1 MIKIDMKLC
10 VNLQNHSEMLEK
22 HVGGFKAWIFN
33 LPVIKSYSHPQVE
46 EKLKDQIVDALY
58 STLATTVERELR
70 KEGVKA
76 EVNVEFGNSVYL
88 RRSKDPAK
96 RYEKL
101 NAEMRMLEKMAKD
114 EQS

>member
-10 VNLQNHSEMLEK
+10 VKLQNHSEMLEK
-22 HVGGFKAWIFN
+22 HVGGFKAWMLN
-33 LPVIKSYSHPQVE
+33 LPIIKSYSHPQVE
-46 EKLKDQIVDALY
+46 EKLKDRIVDALY
-58 STLATTVERELR
+58 LTLAETVEKELQ

-88 RRSKDPAK
+88 RRAKDPEK

-101 NAEMRMLEKMAKD
+101 NAEIKMLEKM
-114 EQS
+114 